1 MTFITQK
8 GQKMTLN
15 NINNNLNNIKTDK
28 EFKNNKSIKSNKS
41 IKIDKQDL
49 FIKYFLD
56 PNSDS
61 FLNSYQSALKAG
73 YKKSV
78 AENITSELKKNKYRK
93 ISGKIKEFKEKL
105 KESVNITPEFVLNK
119 LLEVLELFKNPEEMK
134 KHYART
140 SDIVKVLELL
150 GKYLAMFTEKIK
162 VEDEPVLIVRDT
174 KKESK
179 NEK

>member
-1 MTFITQK
+1 
-8 GQKMTLN
+8 MTLN
-15 NINNNLNNIKTDK
+15 NNIKTQNK
-28 EFKNNKSIKSNKS
+28 EFKDNNNIKSNKS

-56 PNSDS
+56 FNNKDT
-61 FLNSYQSALKAG
+61 FLNAYKSAIKAG
-73 YKKSV
+73 YK
-78 AENITSELKKNKYRK
+78 ENTAKDIIYKALKQ
-93 ISGKIKEFKEKL
+93 KEFWKIREAIENFKD
-105 KESVNITPEFVLNK
+105 KFKQSNITPEFVLNK